1 MNTNINERVKSK
13 NLEEVWKW
21 KDTLSEDM
29 RGKSFEE
36 VRRILD
42 KGMQNYSDIIKME

>member
-1 MNTNINERVKSK
+1 MNTNTDEKVKSK

-21 KDTLSEDM
+21 KDKLSDDM

-42 KGMQNYSDIIKME
+42 KGMQKYSDIINME